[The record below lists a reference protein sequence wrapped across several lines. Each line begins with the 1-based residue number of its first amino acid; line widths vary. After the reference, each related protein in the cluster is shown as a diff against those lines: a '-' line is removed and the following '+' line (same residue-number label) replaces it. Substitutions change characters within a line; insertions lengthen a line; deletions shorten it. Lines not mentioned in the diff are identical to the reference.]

1 MLKFGPSRQVWVSPE
16 MLDKVYEKPECAGRP
31 ASFKDPFGEFLFLV
45 RDPKDAEPIREK
57 QKAWLEKNLD
67 AAKIGEAAKSALAEH
82 VWPVLEAA
90 EQEFPADQMRVATY
104 SAVTTA
110 MLGESQLSAKE
121 LDRLMSATREYSE
134 MRVKK
139 KFGKGAD
146 GTPPGAADIREI
158 VEAAIGRTGRTD
170 VVLPLMVAAS
180 IGGAEIF
187 PTLLHWIFL
196 HFAREPSR
204 QEAAAAAAKRGDN
217 AELLSEVYRA
227 LRSNAYS
234 VALGPPRK
242 VLADAVVDDLLI
254 PEGALL
260 FALHPAVVDMAL
272 DRSPVEED
280 FSKYAFG
287 IGPRSCL
294 GRPLAEAILPAVV
307 GCVLERYKVSP
318 GGQLIRPNAVK
329 MRWEKRDEEGAEQ
342 LQLQL
347 QKLQEEYGNFRQQ
360 TEKIQRNME
369 AELED
374 NQETI
379 THTKESLARVLEEK
393 NRIEKER
400 DALHARME
408 YQQKDLETAKAEAM
422 RAKEEASKPAE
433 PSSPSSAVKE
443 YEAKLAALH
452 AQCREASAAQRGL
465 QEGLSEAERAL
476 AAAEVE
482 KEELRERMRE
492 LEGRLEEEVAAAKKA
507 KNELAQKVQLEAQ
520 REESPGEETRL
531 RKDWSWSASERH

>member
-217 AELLSEVYRA
+217 AELLSEVYR
-227 LRSNAYS
+227 
-234 VALGPPRK
+234 
-242 VLADAVVDDLLI
+242 
-254 PEGALL
+254 
-260 FALHPAVVDMAL
+260 
-272 DRSPVEED
+272 
-280 FSKYAFG
+280 
-287 IGPRSCL
+287 
-294 GRPLAEAILPAVV
+294 
-307 GCVLERYKVSP
+307 
-318 GGQLIRPNAVK
+318 
-329 MRWEKRDEEGAEQ
+329 
-342 LQLQL
+342 
-347 QKLQEEYGNFRQQ
+347 
-360 TEKIQRNME
+360 
-369 AELED
+369 
-374 NQETI
+374 
-379 THTKESLARVLEEK
+379 
-393 NRIEKER
+393 
-400 DALHARME
+400 
-408 YQQKDLETAKAEAM
+408 
-422 RAKEEASKPAE
+422 
-433 PSSPSSAVKE
+433 
-443 YEAKLAALH
+443 
-452 AQCREASAAQRGL
+452 
-465 QEGLSEAERAL
+465 
-476 AAAEVE
+476 
-482 KEELRERMRE
+482 
-492 LEGRLEEEVAAAKKA
+492 
-507 KNELAQKVQLEAQ
+507 
-520 REESPGEETRL
+520 
-531 RKDWSWSASERH
+531 